1 LYIIGPDT
9 PDGQWTEGGGV
20 SNGTAHGVYS
30 FLEEYVDVRWLMPG
44 DLGRDVPKRT
54 NLSLPAIDRTFT
66 PAFNWRRLTHL
77 WDHSNYPQHVA
88 IMRWMD
94 RQRLGGAT
102 VLDYDHNMWRAVN
115 DNKTFQTDT
124 PAVKELYAAHPEWFA
139 MNAEGKRPYPTRHY
153 DKLEMTNPELKKWF
167 AAKAVA
173 ALKAS
178 PRPRTFSLS
187 PSDGRGWS
195 QSPESKA
202 LYDPSPTD
210 LFDPEATVGGPG
222 MSSMVFKWYH
232 DIAALVQKE
241 YPQGKLAGY
250 IYGDYLYPPSKM
262 QMKLPDNF
270 LPVIVPSF
278 DFGYRLYREDTRSG
292 FNTVFDKW
300 GKVAPENWYYYDLPN
315 QFLRQHDDEIAGE
328 TSDGNFPG
336 TTGLVSPPA
345 PSILNTV
352 FAALNRNGIKGVM
365 IYGVP
370 SWSNAALS
378 NYMLAK
384 MQWNPKLNA
393 YDLQRE
399 WLHRAYGTAAGGE
412 MEKFYARLEEWTS
425 KYYQANVKENCLFTR
440 AMLQEIYAANYPEM
454 EALYLEAKKQ
464 PMSEVQRQRLNFIEE
479 NLMVLQ
485 WRLRNA
491 GLLAVNFTS
500 PLQRNDAQ
508 IHALITSQNP
518 AFSPFPGADGGPY
531 VNWQDPEPLPW
542 KVQAASLE
550 SAPPTPKVPGHL
562 KGNQFLIH
570 ATRDGELRIITEKV
584 VHGSH
589 FASFQ
594 LRDGQGVL
602 VKSGILHTAEP
613 IVVGVKAG
621 SNYVLTIPSR
631 KSVTYQLRVENGAVA
646 TGDLAEGV
654 LSLHGKPAA
663 VSVFHQP
670 AEEPSGIYEEG
681 DSVVIKK
688 PFRGAVAQT
697 VMGDAYINTRVLHEF
712 DTGWK
717 FSPDPNG
724 DGEAR
729 GVLQADFDDSKWATV
744 SALDWWQMQGF
755 PDYRGVAW
763 YRIKFNVDELLPV
776 TDRAR
781 LYFGGVDGH
790 ATIYVNGHKFF
801 ERPLP
806 ADFSGWDRPFSNQ
819 VNDHMKL
826 GENIIA
832 VKVTSKSKDT
842 ASGIFKGAAIVA
854 GTRKQ

>member
-1 LYIIGPDT
+1 
-9 PDGQWTEGGGV
+9 
-20 SNGTAHGVYS
+20 
-30 FLEEYVDVRWLMPG
+30 
-44 DLGRDVPKRT
+44 
-54 NLSLPAIDRTFT
+54 
-66 PAFNWRRLTHL
+66 
-77 WDHSNYPQHVA
+77 
-88 IMRWMD
+88 
-94 RQRLGGAT
+94 
-102 VLDYDHNMWRAVN
+102 
-115 DNKTFQTDT
+115 
-124 PAVKELYAAHPEWFA
+124 
-139 MNAEGKRPYPTRHY
+139 
-153 DKLEMTNPELKKWF
+153 
-167 AAKAVA
+167 
-173 ALKAS
+173 
-178 PRPRTFSLS
+178 
-187 PSDGRGWS
+187 
-195 QSPESKA
+195 
-202 LYDPSPTD
+202 
-210 LFDPEATVGGPG
+210 
-222 MSSMVFKWYH
+222 
-232 DIAALVQKE
+232 
-241 YPQGKLAGY
+241 
-250 IYGDYLYPPSKM
+250 
-262 QMKLPDNF
+262 
-270 LPVIVPSF
+270 
-278 DFGYRLYREDTRSG
+278 
-292 FNTVFDKW
+292 
-300 GKVAPENWYYYDLPN
+300 
-315 QFLRQHDDEIAGE
+315 
-328 TSDGNFPG
+328 
-336 TTGLVSPPA
+336 
-345 PSILNTV
+345 
-352 FAALNRNGIKGVM
+352 
-365 IYGVP
+365 
-370 SWSNAALS
+370 
-378 NYMLAK
+378 
-384 MQWNPKLNA
+384 
-393 YDLQRE
+393 
-399 WLHRAYGTAAGGE
+399 
-412 MEKFYARLEEWTS
+412 
-425 KYYQANVKENCLFTR
+425 
-440 AMLQEIYAANYPEM
+440 
-454 EALYLEAKKQ
+454 
-464 PMSEVQRQRLNFIEE
+464 
-479 NLMVLQ
+479 
-485 WRLRNA
+485 
-491 GLLAVNFTS
+491 
-500 PLQRNDAQ
+500 
-508 IHALITSQNP
+508 
-518 AFSPFPGADGGPY
+518 
-531 VNWQDPEPLPW
+531 
-542 KVQAASLE
+542 
-550 SAPPTPKVPGHL
+550 L